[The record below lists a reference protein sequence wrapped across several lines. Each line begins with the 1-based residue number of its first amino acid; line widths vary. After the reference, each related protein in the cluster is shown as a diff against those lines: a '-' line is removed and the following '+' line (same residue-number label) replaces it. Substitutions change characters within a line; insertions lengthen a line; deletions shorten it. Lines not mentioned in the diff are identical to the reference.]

1 MLVATLTALV
11 IGMQGF
17 AAKGN
22 TLLLGVSAII
32 FTLAVWLVGEAIVAW
47 RRGVGAAVPTR

>member
-1 MLVATLTALV
+1 
-11 IGMQGF
+11 MQGF

-47 RRGVGAAVPTR
+47 RRGVGAAVPTRQV